1 LEAQEIVMSGKPH
14 SLNGIGHF
22 DIAGPD
28 FGALQSFYSGVLG
41 WQVTPRGPGYGMVA
55 TPEGGP
61 DGALVEDETA
71 SLTLGIVVPDLAK
84 ALAATE
90 AKGGAIAMPAVD
102 NGWVKKAQV
111 RDPAGNL
118 LTLIQG

>member
-1 LEAQEIVMSGKPH
+1 MSGKTHNPN
-14 SLNGIGHF
+14 SIGHF

-28 FGALQSFYSGVLG
+28 FGELQSFYSGVLG

-61 DGALVEDETA
+61 DGAIVEAEMA
-71 SLTLGIVVPDLAK
+71 SLTIGIVMPDLAA
-84 ALAATE
+84 ALTAAETQ
-90 AKGGAIAMPAVD
+90 GGTVAMPAID

>member
-1 LEAQEIVMSGKPH
+1 MGNKPH
-14 SLNGIGHF
+14 SQNGIGHF

-41 WQVTPRGPGYGMVA
+41 WQVTPRGPGYGMVV

-61 DGALVEDETA
+61 DGALVEAETA
-71 SLTLGIVVPDLAK
+71 SLTIGIVVPDLAA
-84 ALAATE
+84 ALAATQ
-90 AKGGAIAMPAVD
+90 ANGGAIAMPVLD

-118 LTLIQG
+118 ITLIQG

>member
-1 LEAQEIVMSGKPH
+1 MGSKAH
-14 SLNGIGHF
+14 SMNGIGHF

-28 FGALQSFYSGVLG
+28 IGPLAAFYSGVLG
-41 WQVTPRGPGYGMVA
+41 WQVSPRGPGYAMVT
-55 TPEGGP
+55 TPPGGP
-61 DGALVEDETA
+61 DGALVEAEA
-71 SLTLGIVVPDLAK
+71 AALTLGIVVPDLAA
-84 ALAATE
+84 ALSAAA
-90 AKGGAIAMPAVD
+90 AKGGSIAMPLTD

>member
-1 LEAQEIVMSGKPH
+1 MSKSH
-14 SLNGIGHF
+14 THNGIGHF

-28 FGALQSFYSGVLG
+28 LSPLGTFYATVLG
-41 WQVTPRGPGYGMVA
+41 WQVTPRGPGYA
-55 TPEGGP
+55 ILTTPEGSP
-61 DGALVEDETA
+61 NGALVEAEDA
-71 SLTLGIVVPDLAK
+71 SLTIGIVVPDLSA
-84 ALAATE
+84 ALTSAE
-90 AKGGAIAMPAVD
+90 QNGGSIAMPFTD

>member
-1 LEAQEIVMSGKPH
+1 MAHKSFAANV
-14 SLNGIGHF
+14 IGHF

-28 FGALQSFYSGVLG
+28 IGSLGAFYTGVFG
-41 WQVTPRGPGYGMVA
+41 WTVTPRGPGYAAVE
-55 TPEGGP
+55 TPGSGP
-61 DGALVEDETA
+61 NGALVEAEAA
-71 SLTLGIVVPDLAK
+71 SLIVGIVVPDLQK
-84 ALAATE
+84 ALEAAAE
-90 AKGGAIAMPAVD
+90 YGGAIAMAVVD

>member
-1 LEAQEIVMSGKPH
+1 MTKTHTS
-14 SLNGIGHF
+14 NGIGHF

-28 FGALQSFYSGVLG
+28 IGPLKNFYAALFG
-41 WQVTPRGPGYGMVA
+41 WQVAERGPGYAMVE

-61 DGALVEDETA
+61 NGAMVEAETA
-71 SLTLGIVVPDLAK
+71 ALTIGIVVPDLAA
-84 ALAATE
+84 ALTRAQSE
-90 AKGGAIAMPAVD
+90 GGAIAMPLTD
-102 NGWVKKAQV
+102 TGWVKKAQI

>member
-1 LEAQEIVMSGKPH
+1 MPGKAH
-14 SLNGIGHF
+14 SMNGIGHF
-22 DIAGPD
+22 DVSGPD
-28 FGALQSFYSGVLG
+28 IEALRTFYAGVFDWDVAL
-41 WQVTPRGPGYGMVA
+41 RGPGYAMVA

-61 DGALVEDETA
+61 DGALVEAESGA
-71 SLTLGIVVPDLAK
+71 LTVGVVVPDLNK
-84 ALAATE
+84 ALLAAE
-90 AKGGAIAMPAVD
+90 QRGGTVAMPVLD

>member
-1 LEAQEIVMSGKPH
+1 MAETRKAHVA
-14 SLNGIGHF
+14 NGIGHF

-28 FGALQSFYSGVLG
+28 IGPLKEFYAGLLG
-41 WQVTPRGPGYGMVA
+41 WRFSDRGPGYAMVE

-61 DGALVEDETA
+61 NGALVESEGA
-71 SLTLGIVVPDLAK
+71 SLTLGVVVPDLDR
-84 ALAATE
+84 ALVAAAE
-90 AKGGAIAMPAVD
+90 HGGTVAMPKVD

>member
-1 LEAQEIVMSGKPH
+1 MSKTH
-14 SLNGIGHF
+14 TLNGIGHF

-28 FGALQSFYSGVLG
+28 LAPLSAFYSTVLG
-41 WQVTPRGPGYGMVA
+41 WQVTPRGPGYGMIT
-55 TPEGGP
+55 TPEGSP
-61 DGALVEDETA
+61 NGALLEAETA
-71 SLTLGIVVPDLAK
+71 SLTVGVVVPDLTA
-84 ALAATE
+84 ALSATQSN
-90 AKGGAIAMPAVD
+90 GGTIAMPLTD

>member
-1 LEAQEIVMSGKPH
+1 MPQTHTP
-14 SLNGIGHF
+14 NGIGHF

-28 FGALQSFYSGVLG
+28 ISALGRFYVDVFG
-41 WQVTPRGPGYGMVA
+41 WQVAPRGPGYAMVE
-55 TPEGGP
+55 TTDGKPN
-61 DGALVEDETA
+61 GALVEAQTA
-71 SLTLGIVVPDLAK
+71 SLTLGVVVPDLAH
-84 ALAATE
+84 ALGCAE
-90 AKGGAIAMPAVD
+90 KSGGVIAMPMVD

>member
-1 LEAQEIVMSGKPH
+1 MTAKSHTM
-14 SLNGIGHF
+14 NGIGHF

-28 FGALQSFYSGVLG
+28 FAALSRFYAGVLG
-41 WQVTPRGPGYGMVA
+41 WQVTPRGPGYGMIS

-61 DGALVEDETA
+61 NGALVEAETA
-71 SLTLGIVVPDLAK
+71 SLTLGIVVPDLDG
-84 ALAATE
+84 ALRAAE
-90 AKGGAIAMPAVD
+90 AEGGAVAMSVLD
-102 NGWVKKAQV
+102 NGWIKKAQI

>member
-1 LEAQEIVMSGKPH
+1 MPGKVRP
-14 SLNGIGHF
+14 SNGIGHF
-22 DIAGPD
+22 DISGPD
-28 FGALQSFYSGVLG
+28 IEALRGFYAGVFDWDL
-41 WQVTPRGPGYGMVA
+41 TPRGPGYAMGG

-61 DGALVEDETA
+61 DGALVEAESA
-71 SLTLGIVVPDLAK
+71 SLTVGVVVPDLNR
-84 ALAATE
+84 ALDLAE
-90 AKGGAIAMPAVD
+90 LKGGTIAMPVLD